1 MEVGQ
6 VKGKFVDEKYQIRVK
21 RKSLQAVLDECKRAL
36 ESLSNGKDGTDDD
49 DEDEDE
55 VSKDAVNP
63 QAEVTGVGEKR
74 AQHKHVLSWGFPLH
88 FLRAIFI

>member
-63 QAEVTGVGEKR
+63 QAEVTGVGILRDEKVDD
-74 AQHKHVLSWGFPLH
+74 VLFNYFCSFVC
-88 FLRAIFI
+88 R